1 MAIADLKLNQL
12 LPLSLTSTPAVSI
25 RKENKVWVAAAML
38 VHYLESFTD
47 SLVVTDEKEQP
58 IGVLGGFEIIKN
70 VFENPTSEFFDEKT
84 VGDIMDEELIRA
96 SSETSLR
103 ELLEKWQK
111 TRRAFCILP
120 NQLGGYSAISAR
132 KLLEVGA
139 NCKTNI
145 TISDLP
151 WKETIS
157 FEYDDTI
164 GQIINLMMNNK
175 TRKLIVHNSSGFI
188 SDRTIIQ
195 TIAQELDYLR
205 NTENFLDLKIEEHF
219 KLAYAKSVPED
230 MNLTDLSK
238 LMFGMVHPYAMTKE
252 QVYTP
257 WDVCIALLSD
267 DVNYMTISNP
277 SLRKSFV

>member
-25 RKENKVWVAAAML
+25 QKENKVWVAAAML

-70 VFENPTSEFFDEKT
+70 VFENPTLEFFDEKT
-84 VGDIMDEELIRA
+84 VEDIMDEELVRA
-96 SSETSLR
+96 SSDTSLR

-175 TRKLIVHNSSGFI
+175 TRKLILHNSSGFI

-238 LMFGMVHPYAMTKE
+238 LMFGMVHPYVMTKE

-257 WDVCIALLSD
+257 LDVCIALLSD
-267 DVNYMTISNP
+267 NVNYMTISNP
-277 SLRKSFV
+277 

>member
-25 RKENKVWVAAAML
+25 QKENKVWVAAAML

-70 VFENPTSEFFDEKT
+70 VFENPTLEFFDEKT
-84 VGDIMDEELIRA
+84 VEDIMDEELVRA

-175 TRKLIVHNSSGFI
+175 TRKLILHDSSGFI

-238 LMFGMVHPYAMTKE
+238 LMFGMVHPYVMTKE

-277 SLRKSFV
+277 

>member
-1 MAIADLKLNQL
+1 MAIADLELNQL
-12 LPLSLTSTPAVSI
+12 FPLSLTSTPAVSI
-25 RKENKVWVAAAML
+25 RKENKVWVAVAML

-84 VGDIMDEELIRA
+84 IGDIMDEELVRA

-103 ELLEKWQK
+103 ELLEKWQE

-120 NQLGGYSAISAR
+120 NYLGGYSAISAR

-139 NCKTNI
+139 NCKTDI

-157 FEYDDTI
+157 FKYGDTI
-164 GQIINLMMNNK
+164 GRIINLMMNNK
-175 TRKLIVHNSSGFI
+175 TRKLIFDNSSGFI

-205 NTENFLDLKIEEHF
+205 NTENFLDLKFEEPF
-219 KLAYAKSVPED
+219 KLAYAKSVPD
-230 MNLTDLSK
+230 DTNLTDLSK
-238 LMFGMVHPYAMTKE
+238 LMFGMVHPYVMTKE

-257 WDVCIALLSD
+257 WDVCMALLSN
-267 DVNYMTISNP
+267 DVDYMTIANP
-277 SLRKSFV
+277 SLH

>member
-25 RKENKVWVAAAML
+25 QKENKVWVAAAML

-70 VFENPTSEFFDEKT
+70 VFENPTLEFFDEKT
-84 VGDIMDEELIRA
+84 VEDIMDEELVRA

-120 NQLGGYSAISAR
+120 NILGGYSAISAR

-151 WKETIS
+151 WKEIIS

-175 TRKLIVHNSSGFI
+175 TRKLILHDSSGFI

-219 KLAYAKSVPED
+219 KLAYVKSVPED

-238 LMFGMVHPYAMTKE
+238 LMFGMVHPYVMTKE

-277 SLRKSFV
+277 